1 MTRPATPPV
10 VVVGAGVAGLSVAL
24 SAAPR
29 EVTLLDPGEAGSSRL
44 AQGGIAAALAAGDS
58 VRAHVA
64 DTLQAGAFHND
75 EALAWSV
82 VGAAPDAVAWL
93 QIMGVAFDR
102 DDRGLQLGREGG
114 HGAHR
119 IVHAGGDRTGERVV
133 AALQGR
139 AVRAGHVEWRTGV
152 QVDGLLLRG
161 RNVAGVQVRGA
172 DGRVETIEAGAVVL
186 ATGGLGALFQRS
198 TNAGTTSGSGLALA
212 MAAGARTR
220 DLEFVQF
227 HPTAFDGVG
236 DGDGTRLPLITEAL
250 RGAGAKLIDH
260 RSRSLMRGHHPLG
273 DLAPRDVVS
282 RRVWDA
288 RRDGPVWVDATHLRS
303 GWEQA
308 FPTVVE
314 TCRAQGV
321 DPHTQPIPITA
332 AAHFHMGGIATDPL
346 GRTSLP
352 NLYAVGEVACNGLH
366 GANRLA
372 SNSLL
377 EAVVC
382 GRWLGAHLRLAP
394 SRTSRDA
401 FRTRELGD
409 SLDAGAL
416 AAVRRRLWD
425 AAGPVRTRAALSAA
439 VREMKAMA
447 ASGWQARVAHAVLHA
462 ALLRRASLGAH
473 WRADA

>member
-1 MTRPATPPV
+1 MRPATPPV

-29 EVTLLDPGEAGSSRL
+29 EVILLDPGESGSSRL

-75 EALAWSV
+75 EAFAWSV

-102 DDRGLQLGREGG
+102 DERGLQLGREGG
-114 HGAHR
+114 HGVHR

-133 AALQGR
+133 AALHGR
-139 AVRAGHVEWRTGV
+139 AERAGHVQRRTGV
-152 QVDGLLLRG
+152 QVEGLLMRG
-161 RNVAGVQVRGA
+161 RNAAGVQVRDA
-172 DGRVETIEAGAVVL
+172 DGRIEAIEAGAVVL

-198 TNAGTTSGSGLALA
+198 TNAATTSGSGLALA

-227 HPTAFDGVG
+227 HPTAFDG
-236 DGDGTRLPLITEAL
+236 DHARLPLITEAL

-260 RSRSLMRGHHPLG
+260 RNRSLMRGHHPLG

-288 RRDGPVWVDATHLRS
+288 RREGPVWVDATGLAN
-303 GWEQA
+303 GWERA
-308 FPTVVE
+308 FPTVAE
-314 TCRAQGV
+314 TCRTHGV
-321 DPHTQPIPITA
+321 DPRTQPIPITA
-332 AAHFHMGGIATDPL
+332 AAHFHMGGVATDPL

-394 SRTSRDA
+394 RRTSRDA
-401 FRTRELGD
+401 VRTVELGD
-409 SLDAGAL
+409 GLDAGAL
-416 AAVRRRLWD
+416 ATLRRRLWD
-425 AAGPVRTRAALSAA
+425 AAGPVRTRAALAAA

-447 ASGWQARVAHAVLHA
+447 SAGWQARVAHALLHA
-462 ALLRRASLGAH
+462 ALLRPDSLGAH
-473 WRADA
+473 WRADT